1 MGKFDTPML
10 RQYSQIKQQHDDA
23 ILFFRLGDFY
33 EMFDTDAHVAAKA
46 LSLTLTGRGKDE
58 NRIAMCGVPH
68 HAADAYIAKLVTQG
82 FKVAICEQV
91 EEADQSKGLTERAV
105 TKIITPGT
113 VTDDALLDE
122 AQNNYLMAVTKTATE
137 QLGYSVCDISTGQ
150 LYCGLSTAEA
160 LPTLLA
166 QYHVKEL
173 IITPAIS
180 GPFPDHILVN
190 TAPDISPDA
199 ATTQLQSQFNI
210 SSLSAFGLDSLTDA
224 LPSCATLLN
233 YLKQTQKSAIGQ
245 LTKITPIQSDDYM
258 GLDHA
263 TIHNLELIGTPDKPN
278 LVQILNHTKTAMGAR
293 QLRHDIS
300 HPLKSVARI
309 EKRLNAVAAL
319 RDDLLSREEIRESLH
334 AVYDLHRLITRISAH
349 THNPRDLMALCQS
362 LTAITALPSTLAHI
376 PVLSDLAKA
385 LSEASEPNGLIDTI
399 AAAITTTIVED
410 PPATIRD
417 GDIIKPGV
425 DEALDKLK
433 QSFKDIK
440 DWIATLEPQ
449 QRDAT
454 GIKALKVGY
463 NKVFGYYFECP
474 KGSIDKIPEH
484 YIRKQTLT
492 NAERY
497 ITPELKEKETILLN
511 GQTQQIEKETELYT
525 TLLTQLNAHTAKLQ
539 DLAERIAALD
549 VTQSLA
555 TAAQK
560 YNYTRPTFDT
570 NSATTLTIE
579 NGRHPILEHQHEV
592 TFIANDISMDI
603 DKIFLITGP
612 NMAGKSTVMRQVA
625 LISLMA
631 HIGSFVPADT
641 CHLSPID
648 QLFTR
653 IGAMDNLYA
662 GQSTFMVE
670 MLESANILNNAT
682 TNSLIILDE
691 IGRGTSTVDGM
702 SLAGAITD
710 HIATTIQ
717 ARTLFATHYHELL
730 DYFESTAA
738 IGTYSMDIIE
748 DGDAIIFTY
757 KLIKGAA
764 NKSFGIHVAKMAGI
778 PAPVIQKAEEL
789 LATLEQA
796 PSQTSQLS
804 LF

>member
-1 MGKFDTPML
+1 
-10 RQYSQIKQQHDDA
+10 
-23 ILFFRLGDFY
+23 
-33 EMFDTDAHVAAKA
+33 
-46 LSLTLTGRGKDE
+46 
-58 NRIAMCGVPH
+58 MCGVPH
-68 HAADAYIAKLVTQG
+68 RAADAYIAKLVTQD

-91 EEADQSKGLTERAV
+91 EEADQSKGLTERVAA
-105 TKIITPGT
+105 KIIAPGT
-113 VTDDALLDE
+113 ATDDALLDE

-173 IITPAIS
+173 IITPVIS

-190 TAPDISPDA
+190 TAPDISPDSA
-199 ATTQLQSQFNI
+199 SSQLQSQFNV
-210 SSLSAFGLDSLTDA
+210 SSLSAFGLNSLTDA

-233 YLKQTQKSAIGQ
+233 YLKQTQKSATGQ

-258 GLDHA
+258 GLDHT

-300 HPLKSVARI
+300 HPLKSVSRI
-309 EKRLNAVAAL
+309 EKRLDTVAAL

-349 THNPRDLMALCQS
+349 T
-362 LTAITALPSTLAHI
+362 
-376 PVLSDLAKA
+376 
-385 LSEASEPNGLIDTI
+385 
-399 AAAITTTIVED
+399 
-410 PPATIRD
+410 
-417 GDIIKPGV
+417 
-425 DEALDKLK
+425 
-433 QSFKDIK
+433 
-440 DWIATLEPQ
+440 
-449 QRDAT
+449 
-454 GIKALKVGY
+454 
-463 NKVFGYYFECP
+463 
-474 KGSIDKIPEH
+474 
-484 YIRKQTLT
+484 
-492 NAERY
+492 
-497 ITPELKEKETILLN
+497 
-511 GQTQQIEKETELYT
+511 
-525 TLLTQLNAHTAKLQ
+525 AKLQ
-539 DLAERIAALD
+539 DLAERIAILD

-560 YNYTRPTFDT
+560 YNYSRPTFDT
-570 NSATTLTIE
+570 NS
-579 NGRHPILEHQHEV
+579 
-592 TFIANDISMDI
+592 
-603 DKIFLITGP
+603 
-612 NMAGKSTVMRQVA
+612 
-625 LISLMA
+625 
-631 HIGSFVPADT
+631 
-641 CHLSPID
+641 
-648 QLFTR
+648 
-653 IGAMDNLYA
+653 
-662 GQSTFMVE
+662 
-670 MLESANILNNAT
+670 AT

-730 DYFESTAA
+730 DYFDSTTA

-748 DGDAIIFTY
+748 DGDAIVFTY

-789 LATLEQA
+789 LATFEQA